1 MKKIDLEN
9 DKKIESGFK
18 IPDNYFDSFEDRL
31 MQRIENEET
40 SSSKVISIWR
50 RKSVWIS
57 GMAAALIVSIGTWMY
72 FEQQKNETIEFAQ
85 DYLAYGNEIT
95 TEDIAKHLT
104 EEDLSNLET
113 EINNFDSKTETYIN
127 EYLN

>member
-31 MQRIENEET
+31 MLRISEEENT
-40 SSSKVISIWR
+40 VKVVSLWQ

-57 GMAAALIVSIGTWMY
+57 GIAAAVVISIGTWMY
-72 FEQQKNETIEFAQ
+72 FEQQRTENIEMSQ
-85 DYLAYGNEIT
+85 EYLAYENDIT
-95 TEDIAKHLT
+95 TEDIAMQLT
-104 EEDLSNLET
+104 DEELASLEL
-113 EINNFDSKTETYIN
+113 EITNFDSKTEKYIN
-127 EYLN
+127 ESLN

>member
-31 MQRIENEET
+31 MLRIENEEA
-40 SSSKVISIWR
+40 SHSKVISIWH
-50 RKSVWIS
+50 RKSFWLS
-57 GMAAALIVSIGTWMY
+57 GIAAALVISMGTWMY
-72 FEQQKNETIEFAQ
+72 FEQQKNETIEFTQ
-85 DYLAYGNEIT
+85 DYLAFENDIT

-104 EEDLSNLET
+104 EEDLSNLES
-113 EINNFDSKTETYIN
+113 EINDFDAKTETYIN

>member
-9 DKKIESGFK
+9 DKKIESGFR

-31 MQRIENEET
+31 MQRISEEEKT
-40 SSSKVISIWR
+40 VKVISLWQ
-50 RKSVWIS
+50 RKSVWIP
-57 GMAAALIVSIGTWMY
+57 GIAAAVVISIGTWMY
-72 FEQQKNETIEFAQ
+72 FEQQKTENIEISQ
-85 DYLAYGNEIT
+85 EYLAYENDIT

-104 EEDLSNLET
+104 DEELTNLELEITDFDTQT
-113 EINNFDSKTETYIN
+113 ESYIN

>member
-31 MQRIENEET
+31 MQKIELMPKEP
-40 SSSKVISIWR
+40 KVISLWQ

-57 GMAAALIVSIGTWMY
+57 GIAAAVVISIGTWMY
-72 FEQQKNETIEFAQ
+72 FEQQNNESIEISQ
-85 DYLAYGNEIT
+85 EYLAYESDIT
-95 TEDIAKHLT
+95 TEDIAMHLT
-104 EEDLSNLET
+104 DEELTNLELEITDFDIHT
-113 EINNFDSKTETYIN
+113 ESYIN

>member
-9 DKKIESGFK
+9 DKKIASGFK

-31 MQRIENEET
+31 MQRISQEEKPI
-40 SSSKVISIWR
+40 KVISLWQ

-57 GMAAALIVSIGTWMY
+57 GIAAAVVVSIGTWMY
-72 FEQQKNETIEFAQ
+72 FEQQKTETLEISQE
-85 DYLAYGNEIT
+85 YLAYENDIT

-104 EEDLSNLET
+104 DEDLTNLEL
-113 EINNFDSKTETYIN
+113 EITDFDTKTESYIN

>member
-9 DKKIESGFK
+9 DKKIESGFR

-31 MQRIENEET
+31 MQRISEEEKT
-40 SSSKVISIWR
+40 VKVISLWQ

-57 GMAAALIVSIGTWMY
+57 GIAAAVVISIGTWIY
-72 FEQQKNETIEFAQ
+72 FEQQKTENIEISQ
-85 DYLAYGNEIT
+85 EYLAYENDIT

-104 EEDLSNLET
+104 DEELTNLELEITDFDTQT
-113 EINNFDSKTETYIN
+113 ESYIN

>member
-9 DKKIESGFK
+9 DNKIESGFK

-31 MQRIENEET
+31 MQKIEFASEEP
-40 SSSKVISIWR
+40 KVVSLWQH
-50 RKSVWIS
+50 KSVWIS
-57 GMAAALIVSIGTWMY
+57 GIAAVFVISIGTWMY
-72 FEQQKNETIEFAQ
+72 FEQQKIENIEISQ
-85 DYLAYGNEIT
+85 EYLAYESDIT

-104 EEDLSNLET
+104 DEELTNLELEITDFDTQT
-113 EINNFDSKTETYIN
+113 ESYIN

>member
-9 DKKIESGFK
+9 DNKIVTGFK

-31 MQRIENEET
+31 MQKIESAPEKA
-40 SSSKVISIWR
+40 KVVSLWQ

-57 GMAAALIVSIGTWMY
+57 GVAAVFVISIGTWIY
-72 FEQQKNETIEFAQ
+72 FEQQKTESIEISQ
-85 DYLAYGNEIT
+85 EYLAYESDIT

-104 EEDLSNLET
+104 DDELTNLELEITDFDTQT
-113 EINNFDSKTETYIN
+113 ESYIN